1 MPKVPSSLLPAA
13 IAALINATVWGLA
26 WIPLKWLEAR
36 GVDTLWTTLFIFAA
50 CTLAVLAVRP
60 GAIVRS
66 LASPQ
71 LLWLMLAS
79 GLTNVCFNVAL
90 ATGDVVRSVL
100 LFYLMPMWVVV
111 LARWLLHE
119 AATVSALGRI
129 ALALIGAVL
138 VLGEGRLELPV
149 PSSAADW
156 LAVVAGF
163 CFGLNNVLLRRFA
176 SLTDDVR
183 SLAMFSGAVFCAPI
197 AMLVLTLL
205 GQPPVLTLQGSTW
218 LVLGL
223 FALAVLVGNLALQYG
238 ATRLRA
244 NVLSVLMLAEI
255 LVASVSAWWAG
266 SAVMSGTTVAG
277 GLLIVSASVL
287 AIFSRGPAQRDTPPM
302 RVTRESAGPGGQ

>member
-1 MPKVPSSLLPAA
+1 MPSVPSSLLPAA

-26 WIPLKWLEAR
+26 WIPLKWLEAH
-36 GVDTLWTTLFIFAA
+36 GVGTLWTTLFIFSA
-50 CTLAVLAVRP
+50 CTLAVLMVRP
-60 GAIVRS
+60 GAVVRS

-119 AATVSALGRI
+119 AVTASALGRI
-129 ALALIGAVL
+129 ALALTGAML
-138 VLGEGRLELPV
+138 VLGEGRLVLPV

-163 CFGLNNVLLRRFA
+163 FFGLNNVLLRKFA
-176 SLTDDVR
+176 NLTDDVR
-183 SLAMFSGAVFCAPI
+183 SLAMFSGAVVCAPI
-197 AMLVLTLL
+197 AMLVLSLV
-205 GQPPVLTLQGSTW
+205 GQAPALTLQGSTW

-266 SAVMSGTTVAG
+266 SAAMTGSTVAG
-277 GLLIVSASVL
+277 GLLIISASVL
-287 AIFSRGPAQRDTPPM
+287 AIFARSPRPQPAH
-302 RVTRESAGPGGQ
+302 

>member
-1 MPKVPSSLLPAA
+1 MPYAPASTLLPAA
-13 IAALINATVWGLA
+13 IAALINATVWGLS
-26 WIPLKWLEAR
+26 WIPLKWLQAH
-36 GVDTLWTTLFIFAA
+36 GVSSLWTTLFIFAA
-50 CTLAVLAVRP
+50 CTLVVLVVRP
-60 GAIVRS
+60 GALKRS

-79 GLTNVCFNVAL
+79 GLTNVCFNLAL

-119 AATVSALGRI
+119 GITTAALGRV
-129 ALALIGAVL
+129 ALALTGALL
-138 VLGEGRLELPV
+138 VLGEGRMVLPV

-176 SLTDDVR
+176 DLPDDVR
-183 SLAMFSGAVFCAPI
+183 SLAMFSGALVCAPI
-197 AMLVLTLL
+197 ALLVLTLT
-205 GQPPVLTLQGSTW
+205 GQPPPLQLQGAAW
-218 LVLGL
+218 LVLGM

-238 ATRLRA
+238 AARLRA

-266 SAVMSGTTVAG
+266 SAQLTATTVIG
-277 GLLIVSASVL
+277 GLLIVSASLL
-287 AIFSRGPAQRDTPPM
+287 AILTRGPTPQ
-302 RVTRESAGPGGQ
+302 AAH

>member
-1 MPKVPSSLLPAA
+1 MPSAPSSLLPAA

-26 WIPLKWLEAR
+26 WIPLKWLEAH
-36 GVDTLWTTLFIFAA
+36 GVGTLWTTFFVFSA
-50 CTLAVLAVRP
+50 CTLAVLAARP
-60 GAIVRS
+60 GAVVRS

-90 ATGDVVRSVL
+90 ATGDVVRTVL
-100 LFYLMPMWVVV
+100 LFYLMPMWVVA

-119 AATVSALGRI
+119 AVTVSALTRI

-138 VLGEGRLELPV
+138 VLGEGRMVLPV
-149 PSSAADW
+149 PSSTADW

-176 SLTDDVR
+176 DLSDDVR
-183 SLAMFSGAVFCAPI
+183 SLAMFSGAVVCAPI
-197 AMLVLTLL
+197 AMLALALI
-205 GQPPVLTLQGSTW
+205 GQAPALTLQGSTW
-218 LVLGL
+218 WVLGL
-223 FALAVLVGNLALQYG
+223 FALAVLIGNLALQYG

-266 SAVMSGTTVAG
+266 SATMTGATVAG

-287 AIFSRGPAQRDTPPM
+287 AIFARTTGVQ
-302 RVTRESAGPGGQ
+302 SAH

>member
-1 MPKVPSSLLPAA
+1 
-13 IAALINATVWGLA
+13 LA
-26 WIPLKWLEAR
+26 WIPLKWLEAH
-36 GVDTLWTTLFIFAA
+36 GVGTLWTTLFVFAA
-50 CTLAVLAVRP
+50 CTLAVLVVRP
-60 GAIVRS
+60 GALVRS
-66 LASPQ
+66 LAAPQ

-119 AATVSALGRI
+119 AVTASALGRI
-129 ALALIGAVL
+129 ALAFAGAVL
-138 VLGEGRLELPV
+138 VLGEGRLILPL
-149 PSSAADW
+149 PSSVADW
-156 LAVVAGF
+156 LAVIAGF

-176 SLTDDVR
+176 DLPDEAR
-183 SLAMFSGAVFCAPI
+183 SLAMFSGALFCAPV
-197 AMLVLTLL
+197 AMLALTLL
-205 GQPPVLTLQGSTW
+205 GHPPPLALQGSTW

-266 SAVMSGTTVAG
+266 SAIMTGTTVAG
-277 GLLIVSASVL
+277 GLLIVSASLL
-287 AIFSRGPAQRDTPPM
+287 AIFARGPK
-302 RVTRESAGPGGQ
+302 PG

>member
-1 MPKVPSSLLPAA
+1 MPIARSSLLLAA
-13 IAALINATVWGLA
+13 FAALVNATVWGLA
-26 WIPLKWLEAR
+26 WIPLKWLEAH
-36 GVDTLWTTLFIFAA
+36 GVGTLWTTLFIFTA

-60 GAIVRS
+60 GAIRRS
-66 LASPQ
+66 LVSPQ

-90 ATGDVVRSVL
+90 ATGDVVRTVL

-111 LARWLLHE
+111 LARWLLRE
-119 AATVSALGRI
+119 SVTASALGRI
-129 ALALIGAVL
+129 ALALTGAVL
-138 VLGEGRLELPV
+138 VLGEGRLVLPV

-156 LAVVAGF
+156 LAVIAGF

-176 SLTDDVR
+176 DLGDDVR
-183 SLAMFSGAVFCAPI
+183 SLAMFSGAVFCAPV
-197 AMLVLTLL
+197 AMGALALA
-205 GQPPVLTLQGSTW
+205 GQMPPLNVQGSAW
-218 LVLGL
+218 LVLLL
-223 FALAVLVGNLALQYG
+223 FAVAVLVGNLALQYG

-266 SAVMSGTTVAG
+266 SAQLSPATLTG

-287 AIFSRGPAQRDTPPM
+287 AILTRGPAQQ
-302 RVTRESAGPGGQ
+302 AAH

>member
-1 MPKVPSSLLPAA
+1 VPNLRSSLLPAA
-13 IAALINATVWGLA
+13 FAALVNATVWGLA
-26 WIPLKWLEAR
+26 WIPLKWLEAH
-36 GVDTLWTTLFIFAA
+36 GVGTLWTTLFIFTA

-60 GAIVRS
+60 GAIKRS

-111 LARWLLHE
+111 LARWLLRE
-119 AATVSALGRI
+119 SVTASALGRI
-129 ALALIGAVL
+129 ALALAGAVL
-138 VLGEGRLELPV
+138 VLGQGQLVLPV
-149 PSSAADW
+149 PSSVADW

-176 SLTDDVR
+176 DLGDDVR
-183 SLAMFSGAVFCAPI
+183 SLAMFSGAVFCAPV
-197 AMLVLTLL
+197 AMVVLALV
-205 GQPPVLTLQGSTW
+205 GQAPPLALQGSAW
-218 LVLGL
+218 LVLLL
-223 FALAVLVGNLALQYG
+223 FAVAVLVGNLALQYG

-255 LVASVSAWWAG
+255 LVATVSAWWAG
-266 SAVMSGTTVAG
+266 SAQLSATTLTG
-277 GLLIVSASVL
+277 GLLIVSASLL
-287 AIFSRGPAQRDTPPM
+287 AILTRGPTPQAA
-302 RVTRESAGPGGQ
+302 R